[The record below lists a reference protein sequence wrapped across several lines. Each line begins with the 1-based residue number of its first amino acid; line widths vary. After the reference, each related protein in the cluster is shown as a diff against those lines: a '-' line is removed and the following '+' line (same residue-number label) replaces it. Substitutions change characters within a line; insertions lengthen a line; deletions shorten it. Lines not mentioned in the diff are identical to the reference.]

1 MFRGIHSINM
11 DAKGRMSIPAR
22 FRDSLL
28 SVCEG
33 QLVVTIDPNTNN
45 LALYPINRW
54 EEIQA
59 KIEAL
64 PSINPQARRLQ
75 QLFIGHAS
83 DLEMDSSGRILVPPM
98 LRKYAQLD
106 KKLILLG
113 QGQKVE
119 IWSEALWDK
128 RFDDIQNMSDGL
140 DQLPDEMQ
148 SLSY

>member
-1 MFRGIHSINM
+1 
-11 DAKGRMSIPAR
+11 MSIPAK
-22 FRDSLL
+22 FRDQLL

-33 QLVVTIDPNTNN
+33 QVVVTIDPNTKN
-45 LALYPINRW
+45 LALYPIDRW

-83 DLEMDSSGRILVPPM
+83 DLEMDSNGRILVPPM
-98 LRKYAQLD
+98 LRKYAALE
-106 KKLILLG
+106 KKLILIG
-113 QGQKVE
+113 QGQKIE
-119 IWSEALWDK
+119 IWSEELWEQ
-128 RFDDIQNMSDGL
+128 RFDDIQNMSDGIEE
-140 DQLPDEMQ
+140 LPDEMQ

>member
-11 DAKGRMSIPAR
+11 DAKGRMSVPAR
-22 FRDSLL
+22 FRDPLL

-33 QLVVTIDPNTNN
+33 QVVVTIDPNTNN
-45 LALYPINRW
+45 LALYPISRW

-83 DLEMDSSGRILVPPM
+83 DLEMDASGRILVPPM

>member
-1 MFRGIHSINM
+1 MFRGIHAINM
-11 DAKGRMSIPAR
+11 DAKGRMSIPAK
-22 FRDSLL
+22 FRDQLL
-28 SVCEG
+28 SVCKG
-33 QLVVTIDPNTNN
+33 QVVVTIDPNTKN
-45 LALYPINRW
+45 LALYPIDRW

-83 DLEMDSSGRILVPPM
+83 DLEMDANGRILVPPM
-98 LRKYAQLD
+98 LRKFAALE
-106 KKLILLG
+106 KKLVLLG

-119 IWSEALWDK
+119 IWSEELWDQ

-140 DQLPDEMQ
+140 EELPDEMQ

>member
-11 DAKGRMSIPAR
+11 DAKGRMSVPAR
-22 FRDSLL
+22 FRDQLL
-28 SVCEG
+28 SVCGG
-33 QLVVTIDPNTNN
+33 QVVVTIDPNTKN
-45 LALYPINRW
+45 LALYPLPRW

-83 DLEMDSSGRILVPPM
+83 DLDMDGNGRILVPPM
-98 LRKYAQLD
+98 LRRYAELE
-106 KKLILLG
+106 KGLVLLG
-113 QGQKVE
+113 QGQKIEV
-119 IWSEALWDK
+119 WSETLWET
-128 RFDDIQNMSDGL
+128 RFEDIQNMSDGL
-140 DQLPDEMQ
+140 EELPEEMR

>member
-11 DAKGRMSIPAR
+11 DAKGRMSVPAK
-22 FRDSLL
+22 FRDQLL
-28 SVCEG
+28 SVCNG
-33 QLVVTIDPNTNN
+33 QVVVTIDPNTKN
-45 LALYPINRW
+45 LALYPIDRW

-59 KIEAL
+59 KIETL

-83 DLEMDSSGRILVPPM
+83 DLEMDANGRILVPPM
-98 LRKYAQLD
+98 LRKYAVLE

-119 IWSEALWDK
+119 IWSEEVWEQQ
-128 RFDDIQNMSDGL
+128 FEDIQNMSDGI
-140 DQLPDEMQ
+140 DELPEEMQ

>member
-11 DAKGRMSIPAR
+11 DAKGRMSIPAK
-22 FRDSLL
+22 FRDQLL
-28 SVCEG
+28 SVCNG
-33 QLVVTIDPNTNN
+33 QVVVTIDPNTKN
-45 LALYPINRW
+45 LALYPIDRW

-83 DLEMDSSGRILVPPM
+83 DLEMDGNGRILVPPM
-98 LRKYAQLD
+98 LRKFALLD
-106 KKLILLG
+106 KKLVLLG

-119 IWSEALWDK
+119 IWSEDLWQQ

-140 DQLPDEMQ
+140 TELPDEMQ

>member
-22 FRDSLL
+22 FRDQLL
-28 SVCEG
+28 ATCEG
-33 QLVVTIDPNTNN
+33 QVVVTIDPNTKN
-45 LALYPINRW
+45 LALYPIDRW

-83 DLEMDSSGRILVPPM
+83 DLEMDASGRILVPPM
-98 LRKYAQLD
+98 LRKFAALE
-106 KKLILLG
+106 KKLVLLG

-119 IWSEALWDK
+119 IWSEDLWQQ
-128 RFDDIQNMSDGL
+128 RFDDIQSMSDGL
-140 DQLPDEMQ
+140 EELPEEMQ